1 MTPPS
6 RSTDLSNRGGWRR
19 HAGALAGLAATLALN
34 ACGGGTN
41 PLGNPDDIQ
50 NPPGIGGKK
59 LAFAYFQRCVYP
71 IFQAQLP
78 VSGGTATCAGG
89 GCHDNT
95 TGTGGALRV
104 IRDAA
109 TLDVT
114 DAANTADVIRASDM
128 YKNYYS
134 AQGVTLVGDPLQS
147 RLLNKPLLR
156 NILHGGGLIFDS
168 PDDANAKVFQYWIEH
183 PAPRDQDEFSTA
195 TYGMFNPP
203 DPNTGTCKTE

>member
-6 RSTDLSNRGGWRR
+6 RRLSL
-19 HAGALAGLAATLALN
+19 AAAAALAAGLALLAG
-34 ACGGGTN
+34 ACGGGS
-41 PLGNPDDIQ
+41 PLGNPDDVQ
-50 NPPGIGGKK
+50 NPPGTTGRK
-59 LAFAYFQRCVYP
+59 LAFAYYQRC
-71 IFQAQLP
+71 IFPLMLAELTTP
-78 VSGGTATCAGG
+78 SGGTATCAGG

-104 IRDAA
+104 IRSAT

-134 AQGVTLVGDPLQS
+134 AQGVTIPGEALQS
-147 RLLNKPLLR
+147 RLLAKPLLL
-156 NILHGGGLIFDS
+156 NMLHGGGQVFESEADPNARLI
-168 PDDANAKVFQYWIEH
+168 QYWIEH

-195 TYGMFNPP
+195 TYNMFSPA

>member
-6 RSTDLSNRGGWRR
+6 RRR
-19 HAGALAGLAATLALN
+19 PLAAAAALAAAVALFAG
-34 ACGGGTN
+34 ACGGGS
-41 PLGNPDDIQ
+41 PLGNPDDVQ
-50 NPPGIGGKK
+50 NPPGTTGRK
-59 LAFAYFQRCVYP
+59 LAFAYYQRC
-71 IFQAQLP
+71 IFPLMLAELTTP
-78 VSGGTATCAGG
+78 SGSTATCGGG

-104 IRDAA
+104 IRSAT

-134 AQGVTLVGDPLQS
+134 AQGVTIPGESLQS
-147 RLLNKPLLR
+147 RLLAKPLLL
-156 NILHGGGLIFDS
+156 NMLHGGGQIFASEAD
-168 PDDANAKVFQYWIEH
+168 PNAKLIQYWIEH
-183 PAPRDQDEFSTA
+183 PAPRDQDEFSAA
-195 TYGMFNPP
+195 TYSMFSPA

>member
-6 RSTDLSNRGGWRR
+6 RRR
-19 HAGALAGLAATLALN
+19 SFRAPATLAAAL
-34 ACGGGTN
+34 ALLASGCGGGG
-41 PLGNPDDIQ
+41 PLGNPEDIQ
-50 NPPGIGGKK
+50 NPPGTAGRK
-59 LAFAYFQRCVYP
+59 LAFAYYQRCIYP
-71 IFQAQLP
+71 LLLAELSTP
-78 VSGGTATCAGG
+78 SGGTATCAGG

-104 IRDAA
+104 VRGAA

-114 DAANTADVIRASDM
+114 DPANTADAVRVSDM

-134 AQGVTLVGDPLQS
+134 AQGVTIPGEALQS
-147 RLLNKPLLR
+147 RLLAKPLLL
-156 NILHGGGLIFDS
+156 NMLHGGGQIFENE
-168 PDDANAKVFQYWIEH
+168 DDPNAKLIQYWIEH

-195 TYGMFNPP
+195 TYSMFSPA